1 VEYYDDLF
9 PTFNNLTQLVLISL
23 DSWQSLVDILNH
35 CPKLQ
40 NLELDQ
46 PNLTKNVN
54 FFNEVVMYLTLTNTD
69 YKQSRIVERLFLI
82 TTEKE
87 VKVVDLYV
95 SKEMVGWEKV

>member
-1 VEYYDDLF
+1 MLNYDWDIVV
-9 PTFNNLTQLVLISL
+9 QLLH
-23 DSWQSLVDILNH
+23 H

-69 YKQSRIVERLFLI
+69 YKQSKIVERLFLI

-87 VKVVDLYV
+87 VKVVDLCV
-95 SKEMVGWEKV
+95 WKEMVGWEKV